1 MGNLTNMIEKKKYWF
16 YTNDHFYKNGQ
27 ENGKKQMNKKHNFM
41 VTSKMHQGVVVEV
54 MSNFPVIALTSLV
67 ALLRHR
73 HHPAAGHDQQVA
85 GAS

>member
-1 MGNLTNMIEKKKYWF
+1 
-16 YTNDHFYKNGQ
+16 
-27 ENGKKQMNKKHNFM
+27 M
-41 VTSKMHQGVVVEV
+41 VTSKMHQGIVVA

-67 ALLRHR
+67 ALLRRRQR